1 MKISSTPYDDVFR
14 TLLNDCSSLILPVI
28 NELFGEHYTG
38 KEKIIFSPNEHF
50 LNRQDGDE
58 ESRITDSSFQV
69 VGETT
74 KKYHCECQST
84 PDSSMLVRLFEYD
97 AQIALDDGEI
107 ERNVFIVTFPHSAV
121 LFLRH
126 NRNTPDSMTIRMKTP
141 GGEVSYKIPVMKT
154 QKYSVEDIFEK
165 KLYFLIPFYIF
176 THESRF
182 SEYERDAEKLE
193 ALRAEYSLIEKK
205 LEQLQEA
212 GEIDECTRRA
222 IMDMANRVL
231 AHIAEKYEKVQEGVK
246 SVMGGKILEYE
257 AKTIRNQGLEEG
269 MEKGMEK
276 GRLENILKSVRA
288 LMAKKGWTSSEAM
301 DALDVTPS
309 DRATLTAQL

>member
-1 MKISSTPYDDVFR
+1 MSST
-14 TLLNDCSSLILPVI
+14 
-28 NELFGEHYTG
+28 
-38 KEKIIFSPNEHF
+38 
-50 LNRQDGDE
+50 
-58 ESRITDSSFQV
+58 
-69 VGETT
+69 
-74 KKYHCECQST
+74 
-84 PDSSMLVRLFEYD
+84 LVRLFEYD

-107 ERNVFIVTFPHSAV
+107 EGSVFTVTFPHSAV

-126 NRNTPDSMTIRMKTP
+126 NRNTPDNMTIRMKTP
-141 GGEVSYKIPVMKT
+141 GGKVSYEIPVMKT

-182 SEYERDAEKLE
+182 SDYERDAEKLE
-193 ALRAEYSLIEKK
+193 ALRAEYAVVEKK

-212 GEIDECTRRA
+212 GEIDEFTRRA

-231 AHIAEKYEKVQEGVK
+231 EHIAEKYEKVQEGVK

-269 MEKGMEK
+269 MEKG
-276 GRLENILKSVRA
+276 RLENILKSVRA
-288 LMAKKGWTSSEAM
+288 LMTKKGWTSSEAM

-309 DRATLTAQL
+309 DRAALAPQL